1 MKKNSVLV
9 NSVRFIV
16 LVLAQVFVF
25 NNIDFMG
32 YLNPYPYVLFILVFP
47 FNANRS
53 LYLCIAFLTGLTL
66 DMFGNSGGMHAA
78 ACLTI
83 AYFRPI
89 ALRLTFGVSYE
100 YNAIKLPNVS
110 FYERLVYIS
119 SLVFVHHLVLFSLEV
134 FNISSILYILK
145 KTLFTGIFTSIL
157 CLIFNILFSS
167 RQQ

>member
-1 MKKNSVLV
+1 
-9 NSVRFIV
+9 
-16 LVLAQVFVF
+16 
-25 NNIDFMG
+25 
-32 YLNPYPYVLFILVFP
+32 
-47 FNANRS
+47 
-53 LYLCIAFLTGLTL
+53 
-66 DMFGNSGGMHAA
+66 MFGNSGGIHAA
-78 ACLTI
+78 ACLVV

-134 FNISSILYILK
+134 FNISNIIYILK

-157 CLIFNILFSS
+157 CLMFNILFSS
-167 RQQ
+167 RRE

>member
-1 MKKNSVLV
+1 MKNNFLI
-9 NSVRFIV
+9 NSVRFII
-16 LVLAQVFVF
+16 LLLAQVLVF

-32 YLNPYPYVLFILVFP
+32 YITPYPYMLFILVFP

-66 DMFGNSGGMHAA
+66 DMFSNSGGMHAA

-83 AYFRPI
+83 AYFRPV

-100 YNAIKLPNVS
+100 YNAIKLPNVT

-134 FNISSILYILK
+134 FNISNILYILK

-157 CLIFNILFSS
+157 CLLFNILFSN
-167 RQQ
+167 RKG

>member
-1 MKKNSVLV
+1 MKNNVLI
-9 NSVRFIV
+9 NSVRFIC
-16 LVLAQVFVF
+16 LILAQVLIFS
-25 NNIDFMG
+25 NIDFMG
-32 YLNPYPYVLFILVFP
+32 YINPYPYMLFILVFP

-53 LYLCIAFLTGLTL
+53 LYLFIAFLTGLTM
-66 DMFGNSGGMHAA
+66 DMFDNSGGIHAA
-78 ACLTI
+78 ACLVI

-134 FNISSILYILK
+134 FNISNIIYILK

-157 CLIFNILFSS
+157 CLMFNILFSS
-167 RQQ
+167 RRE

>member
-1 MKKNSVLV
+1 MKNSLFL
-9 NSVRFIV
+9 NSVRFIS
-16 LVLAQVFVF
+16 LVLAQVLIF

-32 YLNPYPYVLFILVFP
+32 YINPYPYILFILVFP

-53 LYLCIAFLTGLTL
+53 LYLFIAFLTGLTI

-78 ACLTI
+78 ACLMI
-83 AYFRPI
+83 AYIRPI

-119 SLVFVHHLVLFSLEV
+119 SLVFIHHLVLFSLEV
-134 FNISSILYILK
+134 FNISNIIYILK

-167 RQQ
+167 RRE

>member
-1 MKKNSVLV
+1 MKNSVLI
-9 NSVRFIV
+9 NSVRFLS
-16 LVLAQVFVF
+16 LVLAQVLIF

-32 YLNPYPYVLFILVFP
+32 YINPYPYMLFILVFP

-53 LYLCIAFLTGLTL
+53 LYLILAFLTGLTI
-66 DMFGNSGGMHAA
+66 DMFGNSGGIHAA
-78 ACLTI
+78 ACLVV

-134 FNISSILYILK
+134 FNISNIIYILK

-157 CLIFNILFSS
+157 CLMFNILFSS
-167 RQQ
+167 RRE

>member
-1 MKKNSVLV
+1 MKNSVLI
-9 NSVRFIV
+9 NSVRFIS
-16 LVLAQVFVF
+16 LVLAQVLIF
-25 NNIDFMG
+25 NNIDFIG
-32 YLNPYPYVLFILVFP
+32 YINPYPYMLFILVFP

-53 LYLCIAFLTGLTL
+53 LYLILAFLTGLTI
-66 DMFGNSGGMHAA
+66 DMFGNSGGIHAA
-78 ACLTI
+78 ACLVV

-119 SLVFVHHLVLFSLEV
+119 SLVFVHHFVLFSLEV
-134 FNISSILYILK
+134 FNISNIIYILK

-157 CLIFNILFSS
+157 CLMFNILFSS
-167 RQQ
+167 RRE

>member
-1 MKKNSVLV
+1 MKNSVLV
-9 NSVRFIV
+9 NSVRFIC
-16 LVLAQVFVF
+16 LILAQVLIF

-32 YLNPYPYVLFILVFP
+32 YINPYPYMLFILVFP

-53 LYLCIAFLTGLTL
+53 LYLFIAFLTGLTM
-66 DMFGNSGGMHAA
+66 DMFDNSGGIHAA
-78 ACLTI
+78 ACLVI

-134 FNISSILYILK
+134 FNISNIIYILK

-157 CLIFNILFSS
+157 CLMFNILFSS
-167 RQQ
+167 RRE

>member
-1 MKKNSVLV
+1 MKNNVLI
-9 NSVRFIV
+9 NSVRFIC
-16 LVLAQVFVF
+16 LILAQVLIFS
-25 NNIDFMG
+25 NIDFMG
-32 YLNPYPYVLFILVFP
+32 YISPYPYMLFILVFP

-53 LYLCIAFLTGLTL
+53 LYLFIAFLTGLTM
-66 DMFGNSGGMHAA
+66 DMFDNSGGIHAA
-78 ACLTI
+78 ACLVI

-134 FNISSILYILK
+134 FNISNIIYILK

-157 CLIFNILFSS
+157 CLMFNILFSS
-167 RQQ
+167 RRE